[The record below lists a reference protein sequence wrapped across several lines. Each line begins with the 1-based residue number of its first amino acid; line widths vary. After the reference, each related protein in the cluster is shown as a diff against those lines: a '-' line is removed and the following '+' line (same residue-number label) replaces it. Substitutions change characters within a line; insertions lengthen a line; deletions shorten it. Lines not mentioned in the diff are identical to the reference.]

1 MSTSSARSGPNCGR
15 RDRAWS
21 PGCTWPSLTTSG
33 PGSADMVPELL
44 RERVFRRYWS
54 AQTISMFGDQ
64 VSSIAM
70 PLAAVLILHAGAAD
84 MGYLS
89 ALEWLPSLLFA
100 LPAGAWVDR
109 RGRRRATMIA
119 ADLGR
124 LVALAS
130 IPVCY
135 GLGVLS
141 LGQLFAVAFC
151 AGTLSILFNVSD
163 ATLFVALVPEDQY
176 VEGNSLVFASRALSF
191 VGGPSLGGLLVQ
203 LLSAPLAIA
212 ADALS
217 FLGSALL
224 LHRTGRAEPP
234 TEPGRGG
241 SAMAGARFIKG
252 SGLIRASLL
261 AAATINFFNF

>member
-1 MSTSSARSGPNCGR
+1 MTAPAKAAGR
-15 RDRAWS
+15 VPPLLRDRA
-21 PGCTWPSLTTSG
+21 
-33 PGSADMVPELL
+33 
-44 RERVFRRYWS
+44 FRRYWS
-54 AQTISMFGDQ
+54 AQTVSMFGDQ
-64 VSSIAM
+64 VGTIAM
-70 PLAAVLILHAGAAD
+70 PLAAVLILHADAAD

-100 LPAGAWVDR
+100 VPAGVWADR
-109 RGRRRATMIA
+109 RGRRRVTMIA

-124 LVALAS
+124 LAATGS

-141 LGQLFAVAFC
+141 LGQLFGVAFA
-151 AGTLSILFNVSD
+151 AGTLSVLFNVSD
-163 ATLFVALVPEDQY
+163 AALFVALVPDDQY
-176 VEGNSLVFASRALSF
+176 VAGSSLVYASRALSF

-224 LHRTGRAEPP
+224 LHRIRPQPP
-234 TEPGRGG
+234 PARGPGG
-241 SAMAGARFIKG
+241 SARRAPGSSAAR
-252 SGLIRASLL
+252 A
-261 AAATINFFNF
+261 